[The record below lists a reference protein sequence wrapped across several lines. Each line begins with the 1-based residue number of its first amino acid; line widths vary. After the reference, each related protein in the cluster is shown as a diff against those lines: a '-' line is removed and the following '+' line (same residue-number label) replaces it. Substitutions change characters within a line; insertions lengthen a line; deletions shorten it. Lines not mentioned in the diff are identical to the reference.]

1 MVTNQNP
8 AQPGNPQSDY
18 NKETAMQNYIL
29 YQGQQINRLHGILQ
43 SSAIVRGFKTFLSV
57 LLEILMYLLFLAA
70 IVLLI
75 MIPTDPLVF
84 SEQLNNTTSISGS
97 IHSDEIAGVMTL
109 IKVMIFLISLPI
121 LFCAILLRRN
131 RKKSALI
138 DRAFAETDNLKK
150 GFEQAM
156 QHFRFNR
163 HNNY

>member
-8 AQPGNPQSDY
+8 PQPNNPQPGLN
-18 NKETAMQNYIL
+18 NEVAMQNYIL
-29 YQGQQINRLHGILQ
+29 YQGQNINRLHGILK

-57 LLEILMYLLFLAA
+57 LFEILLYLLFLAA
-70 IVLLI
+70 IILLI

-97 IHSDEIAGVMTL
+97 IHSDEIAGVMIM

-131 RKKSALI
+131 RKKNALI
-138 DRAFAETDNLKK
+138 DRAFTETDNLKK

-156 QHFRFNR
+156 QYLKFNK
-163 HNNY
+163 